1 MKKNLWMGSLLVL
14 LLFLLAACNEEEK
27 DATTEEVNSMEKIT
41 GSWEGAI
48 QVPNQPLPILV
59 DFEKDGGTLSIPL
72 QGLNAAAFSTVEFN
86 DPKLVFELNLQGQV
100 LVFDG
105 KLDDG
110 KIRGDFTQQGQTFSF
125 KLTSRTAEET
135 VDESDFIEIEVVG
148 GTMKAEVEMPE
159 GEGPFPV
166 MVILA
171 GSGPTDRD
179 GNSVMIPGKNNSL
192 KMVAEEMAA
201 NGIASIRYDKRG
213 VGMNQALGGNEADLR
228 FDDYIADAAAW
239 VEHLKSTDRFTEV
252 GIIGHSEGSL
262 IGMAAAKRAS
272 ADLFIS
278 IAGAGR
284 PIDEVLMEQLAAQL
298 PEDLLNEASEI
309 IAQLKKGEQV
319 ATVSPQLQSIFRPS
333 VQPYMISWLVYH
345 PQEEVAA
352 LNMPVLIIGGT
363 ADSQVPASDAERLH
377 AAHPKSQLL
386 IVDDM
391 NHVLKTVLNKS
402 ENEEAYSN
410 PDLPLADGLIEGIIE
425 FLID

>member
-1 MKKNLWMGSLLVL
+1 MGSLLMLML
-14 LLFLLAACNEEEK
+14 LLLLAACSEDDK
-27 DATTEEVNSMEKIT
+27 DATTEEANSMEKIT

-59 DFEKDGGTLSIPL
+59 EFEKDGGTLSIPL
-72 QGLNAAAFSTVEFN
+72 QELSAAPFSTVEFN
-86 DPKLVFELNLQGQV
+86 DPELVFELNLQGQV

-105 KLDDG
+105 KLEDG
-110 KIRGDFTQQGQTFSF
+110 KIRGDFTQQGQAFPF
-125 KLTSRTAEET
+125 ELIPRTAEEA
-135 VDESDFIEIEVVG
+135 VDESEFIEIEVAG
-148 GTMKAEVEMPE
+148 GLMKAEVEMPK

-179 GNSVMIPGKNNSL
+179 GNSVMIPGKNDSL

-239 VEHLKSTDRFTEV
+239 VDHLKSTDRFTDV

-298 PEDLLNEASEI
+298 PEDLMNEAWEI
-309 IAQLKKGEQV
+309 IDQLKRGEQV
-319 ATVSPQLQSIFRPS
+319 ATVSPHLQSIFRPS
-333 VQPYMISWLVYH
+333 VQPYLISWLAYH

-352 LNMPVLIIGGT
+352 LNMPVLIIGGM
-363 ADSQVPASDAERLH
+363 ADSQVPASDAESLH

-386 IVDDM
+386 IIDDM
-391 NHVLKTVLNKS
+391 NHVLKMVLDKS
-402 ENEEAYSN
+402 ENEAAYSN
-410 PDLPLADGLIEGIIE
+410 PDLPLADGLMEGIVE

>member
-1 MKKNLWMGSLLVL
+1 MKKNLWIGSILV
-14 LLFLLAACNEEEK
+14 LLFLLVACSEE
-27 DATTEEVNSMEKIT
+27 DTDVTTEEANSMEKIT

-59 DFEKDGGTLSIPL
+59 EFEKDGGTLSIPL
-72 QGLNAAAFSTVEFN
+72 QGLSNAAFSTVEFN

-110 KIRGDFTQQGQTFSF
+110 KIRGDFTQQGQTFPF

-135 VDESDFIEIEVVG
+135 VDESDFIEIEVAG

-179 GNSVMIPGKNNSL
+179 GNSVMIPGKNDSL